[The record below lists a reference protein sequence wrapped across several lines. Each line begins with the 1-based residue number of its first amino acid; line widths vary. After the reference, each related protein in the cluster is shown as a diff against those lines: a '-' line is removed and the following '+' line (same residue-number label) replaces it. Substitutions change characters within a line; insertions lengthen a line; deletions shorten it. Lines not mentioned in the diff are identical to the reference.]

1 MNSLQMELPPFPETP
16 RKLKRSR
23 NILNSPS
30 KYDDEN
36 DHSPLRSLSDN
47 TIQNRIGTEKRLLRS
62 STKLQLPS
70 PENSPQKKRQ
80 KKILTELSSN
90 KLTFGKQSLYAR
102 TKSLLQRSSSVIP
115 NESGA
120 LLTRE
125 IQCSQILNFLDENI
139 INHKSNSLYI
149 TGPPGTGKSAQLE
162 LLLKYKFLPI
172 DLNQSHIKTHNPNL
186 VNNNYY
192 QPMSLKARTEN
203 INVSSINC
211 IAIKEPSQIFQRI
224 YESFVTKE
232 YESQHKTVKTMLH
245 LQQFMQ
251 KYSKET
257 TFVIILDEM
266 DKLVRLTTNDT
277 HATRI
282 IFELFM
288 LARLPDI
295 NFILIGVA
303 NSLDMK
309 DKFLSRLNLRQDLLP
324 KTIVFNP
331 YSAEEMFR
339 IIMDKISTLD
349 DCVFNPM
356 AIKFAVKKCSGNTG
370 DLRRLL
376 DILRHSIEIVELENL
391 MERRKNGKKY
401 IENDDSEIKKIG
413 LQHIAKV
420 FSSITN
426 SSSTRSRINKINMQ
440 QKVILC
446 SLVQREKTD
455 IFQSSCNLD
464 DAFSYYVKLLNNKDV
479 FKPLNRNEFLEVCN
493 ALETCGL
500 VEISNGRSTGKTR
513 HVVKLIKTTVD
524 EKEFTQE
531 ISKTELL
538 KHFLI
543 L

>member
-1 MNSLQMELPPFPETP
+1 MNSLQIDLPPFPETP
-16 RKLKRSR
+16 KKLKRSR
-23 NILNSPS
+23 DILDSFTNFDEVSPIRDPI
-30 KYDDEN
+30 KN
-36 DHSPLRSLSDN
+36 
-47 TIQNRIGTEKRLLRS
+47 GKKLLRNF
-62 STKLQLPS
+62 QYPS
-70 PENSPQKKRQ
+70 PENSPEKK
-80 KKILTELSSN
+80 KVKINKISSN
-90 KLTFGKQSLYAR
+90 RLVFGKQSIYAR
-102 TKSLLQRSSSVIP
+102 TKSLLQRSSLITP
-115 NESGA
+115 NETGA

-125 IQCSQILNFLDENI
+125 YQCSTIMNFLDENI

-149 TGPPGTGKSAQLE
+149 TGPPGTGKTAQLE
-162 LLLKYKFLPI
+162 SLLKNKFLPI
-172 DLNQSHIKTHNPNL
+172 DINKSHIKQNYNSDL

-192 QPMSLKARTEN
+192 QPISLKERTQN
-203 INVSSINC
+203 VNVSSINC

-232 YESQHKTVKTMLH
+232 FESQNKTIKTMLH
-245 LQQFMQ
+245 LQTFL
-251 KYSKET
+251 KNYSKET
-257 TFVIILDEM
+257 TFVVILDEM

-295 NFILIGVA
+295 NFILIGIA

-324 KTIVFNP
+324 KTVVFNP
-331 YSAEEMFR
+331 YSAEEMFQ
-339 IIMDKISTLD
+339 IIMDKINTLD
-349 DCVFNPM
+349 ECIFNPM
-356 AIKFAVKKCSGNTG
+356 AIKFAAKKCSGNTG
-370 DLRRLL
+370 DLRKLL

-391 MERRKNGKKY
+391 MERRKNGQNS
-401 IENDDSEIKKIG
+401 IQNNNNDDDSQIKKIG

-426 SSSTRSRINKINMQ
+426 SSSTRSRISKINMQ

-479 FKPLNRNEFLEVCN
+479 FKPMNRNEFLEICN

-500 VEISNGRSTGKTR
+500 VEINSGRSTGKTK
-513 HVVKLIKTTVD
+513 HIVKLIKTTVD

-538 KHFLI
+538 KNFLI